1 MTQRMK
7 ILVIAGRFGISGVP
21 LAQMRFA
28 RALARRGHEVEL
40 LYGMT
45 NEGHVLPVVEGVTVR
60 SLGKPRV
67 SQMLLPLAR
76 YFRQARPDL
85 VFSAGDHLNVIVL
98 LAAILSRTRAKV
110 SCSSRVTPFDTYS
123 TAPFSKGWIL
133 KLMSRLTMWRADALT
148 CVSADMVEQYRTIFR
163 NARHACAYNI
173 VDDDHSRA
181 AMATPVAHPWL
192 ENKDLPLIVAAG
204 SLVPWKG
211 FGDLI
216 AAMARVVP
224 QTPTR
229 LLILGEGPMRG
240 ELTELIAKHGLQD
253 MVRLPGNVDNPLAYF
268 SRADV
273 FVLCSHVE
281 GLPNVLVEAM
291 LCGCT
296 PVAANCPTGPREV
309 LQDGK
314 HGYLVPMRDPVALAD
329 GIVRALRNPV
339 PAEQLRAA
347 ILPFREDA
355 VIARHFDLLGI
366 NTAPSV
372 PQTSLRSYATGE

>member
-1 MTQRMK
+1 MK

-28 RALARRGHEVEL
+28 RALAKRGHQVEL
-40 LYGMT
+40 VYGMV
-45 NEGHVLPVVEGVTVR
+45 NEGHALPHVEDVVVL
-60 SLGKPRV
+60 SLEKPRV
-67 SQMLLPLAR
+67 SMMLLPLSR
-76 YFRQARPDL
+76 YFRKTRPDII
-85 VFSAGDHLNVIVL
+85 FSAGDHLNVIVL
-98 LAAILSRTRAKV
+98 MAAILSRTRAKV
-110 SCSSRVTPFDTYS
+110 SCSSRVTPYDTYS
-123 TAPFSKGWIL
+123 TVPFSKGWLL
-133 KLMSRLTMWRADALT
+133 KIIARLTMWRADVLT
-148 CVSADMVEQYRTIFR
+148 CVSADMVEQYRAIFR
-163 NARHACAYNI
+163 NTQHTCAYNI

-181 AMATPVAHPWL
+181 AMATSVADPWL
-192 ENKDLPLIVAAG
+192 ENKGVPLIVAAG

-211 FGDLI
+211 FDDLI
-216 AAMARVVP
+216 AAMVRVVP
-224 QTPTR
+224 QTPVR

-240 ELTELIAKHGLQD
+240 ELTELIVKHGLQD
-253 MVRLPGNVDNPLAYF
+253 LVRLPGNVDNPLAYF

-291 LCGCT
+291 FCGCT

-314 HGYLVPMRDPVALAD
+314 YGYLVPMRDPVALAD

-339 PAEQLRAA
+339 PAEQLQAA
-347 ILPFREDA
+347 ILPFREDV

-366 NTAPSV
+366 KTTSLV
-372 PQTSLRSYATGE
+372 PQTPLRSYATGE

>member
-1 MTQRMK
+1 MQRTR

-28 RALARRGHEVEL
+28 RALARRGYEVDL
-40 LYGMT
+40 LYGIST
-45 NEGHVLPVVEGVTVR
+45 EGRSLPVVEGVTVW
-60 SLGKPRV
+60 SLEKLRV
-67 SQMLLPLAR
+67 SQMLLPLISH
-76 YFRQARPDL
+76 FRRRCPDII
-85 VFSAGDHLNVIVL
+85 FSAGDHLNVIVL
-98 LAAILSRTRAKV
+98 LAAILSRTKAKV

-123 TAPFSKGWIL
+123 TALFSKGWIL
-133 KLMSRLTMWRADALT
+133 KLISRLTMWRANALT
-148 CVSADMVEQYRTIFR
+148 CVSADMVGQYRTIFK
-163 NARHACAYNI
+163 NARHVCAYNI
-173 VDDDHSRA
+173 VDDDHSRT
-181 AMATPVAHPWL
+181 AMAAAVADQWL
-192 ENKDLPLIVAAG
+192 GNKDVPLIVACG

-211 FGDLI
+211 FDDLI
-216 AAMARVVP
+216 AAMARVVS
-224 QTPTR
+224 QTPAR

-240 ELTELIAKHGLQD
+240 ELTELIAKHGIQD
-253 MVRLPGNVDNPLAYF
+253 LVRLPGNVNNPLAYF

-314 HGYLVPMRDPVALAD
+314 YGYLVPVRDPVSLAD
-329 GIVRALRNPV
+329 GILRAMRNPI
-339 PAEQLRAA
+339 PAEQLQTA
-347 ILPFREDA
+347 ILPFRDDV

-366 NTAPSV
+366 KTAHLV
-372 PQTSLRSYATGE
+372 PETPVESYATGE